1 MGTTKDDTIWYIHNL
16 IGNEYRGGGS
26 REPMLQSEVE
36 GGLCSSRSY
45 KTPVCVSSEL
55 L

>member
-1 MGTTKDDTIWYIHNL
+1 MGATKDNTTWYIQKL
-16 IGNEYRGGGS
+16 IRNESRGGGS
-26 REPMLQSEVE
+26 GEAMLQSEVE

-45 KTPVCVSSEL
+45 KAPVCVSREL